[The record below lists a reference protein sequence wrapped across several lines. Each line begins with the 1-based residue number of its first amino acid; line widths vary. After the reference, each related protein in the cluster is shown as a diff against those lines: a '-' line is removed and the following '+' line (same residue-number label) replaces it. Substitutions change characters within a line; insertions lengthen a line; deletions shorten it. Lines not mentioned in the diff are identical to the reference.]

1 VPSLPAALHVPL
13 AYLSGWPRRI
23 AALLCLLLA
32 ATSVLTR
39 TSARSAATTPTVVAS
54 HRLPAG
60 TLLSRQDLRVTAW
73 PAPSMPAGAAQSADA
88 VVGRRMATALGQG
101 MPVTADDLLE
111 PAIARA
117 LATGQAATTVDL
129 ASESQ
134 LAMLRTGARVD
145 LYASPMAGT
154 FVPQA
159 TGAAGSPGASGGIGS
174 PVARDAEVLSIL
186 PPAASLPDARPA
198 LVVATDRATA
208 AQLAQVPGSFLA
220 TLVRPP

>member
-1 VPSLPAALHVPL
+1 M
-13 AYLSGWPRRI
+13 
-23 AALLCLLLA
+23 LCLLLA

-39 TSARSAATTPTVVAS
+39 TSARSATTPTVVAS

-145 LYASPMAGT
+145 LYASPIAGT
-154 FVPQA
+154 FAPQ
-159 TGAAGSPGASGGIGS
+159 AAGSPGTSGGIGS

-220 TLVRPP
+220 TLVQPP